1 MKTKKLLSVPAVIA
15 VLNLLAAGRVTAQA
29 FTTLHSFSG
38 GGSPT
43 GLILP
48 GKTLY
53 GTTTATVFTVN
64 TDGSGFTNLHTF
76 TDGASLSVG
85 LILSGNTL
93 YGTTSGGSSSN
104 GTVFRVNTDGTGF
117 TNLHNFTASA
127 PYTNSDGDV

>member
-43 GLILP
+43 ALILS
-48 GKTLY
+48 GKTLF

-64 TDGSGFTNLHTF
+64 TDGSGFTNLHSF
-76 TDGASLSVG
+76 TDGASLSAG

-93 YGTTSGGSSSN
+93 YGTASGGSS
-104 GTVFRVNTDGTGF
+104 
-117 TNLHNFTASA
+117 TNRAALCVITA
-127 PYTNSDGDV
+127 